1 MNVNYLAEGDTVKDS
16 PRGPGTITG
25 ITAAGFPQVNH
36 VAVAWLERTDGVI
49 FDPRGVRKAAIARS
63 RESKTGL
70 GHAIATA
77 AMSASER
84 NSPLGMCDRPLAAPG
99 LLSYRCKNH
108 YGWTMI
114 GAKDDADALAEAKRS
129 SDSASMDK
137 LQKWNGTEYV
147 PVTH

>member
-1 MNVNYLAEGDTVKDS
+1 MHEKYLSEGDTVKDS

-25 ITAAGFPQVNH
+25 VTAAGFPQVNH

-49 FDPRGVRKAAIARS
+49 FDPRGVREAAIERAR
-63 RESKTGL
+63 
-70 GHAIATA
+70 IAALST
-77 AMSASER
+77 
-84 NSPLGMCDRPLAAPG
+84 CDRPLAAPG
-99 LLSYRCKNH
+99 LLSYRCQNR

-114 GAKDDADALAEAKRS
+114 GAKDDEDALAQAKRS

-137 LQKWNGTEYV
+137 LQKWNGQAYV